1 MFLAQ
6 LGAAGPRPE
15 PASADCARLTEAI
28 TRLHRRGAEAWAPVT
43 LELETY
49 AIHLARCLAAAPG
62 SADPVVSIEALYTS
76 DLYLACAAGHGAPG
90 ARELFARTVLQ
101 PIAGAVQTID
111 GGPAIVDEVRQV
123 LHERLLLSA
132 EGPPRI
138 LQYGGR
144 SALATWV
151 GVAAQRAAL
160 DLLRTEGAR
169 RRAAERAAHEPLP
182 LELDPELQYLKARYS
197 GAFKEALGA
206 AVRRLPQRQR
216 IAIRLHTVG
225 GLTLAKIAAM
235 FSVEE
240 STACRWVQRARE
252 VILAETQR
260 ELGERLGICVAEVP
274 SLARLVTSQLDLSIA
289 RLFGDETNS

>member
-1 MFLAQ
+1 VQLELESYSTHLAVC
-6 LGAAGPRPE
+6 LGAAPGGGDLVAALE
-15 PASADCARLTEAI
+15 G
-28 TRLHRRGAEAWAPVT
+28 LH
-43 LELETY
+43 
-49 AIHLARCLAAAPG
+49 
-62 SADPVVSIEALYTS
+62 TS
-76 DLYLACAAGHGAPG
+76 DLYLACAAGHGSPEAC
-90 ARELFARTVLQ
+90 EIFAHTFLQ
-101 PIAGAVQTID
+101 PIAGAVHMLD

-123 LHERLLLSA
+123 LHERLLLGTD
-132 EGPPRI
+132 GPPRI

-144 SALATWV
+144 SALGTWV

-160 DLLRTEGAR
+160 DFLRTEGAL
-169 RRAAERAAHEPLP
+169 RRAADRAAHEPLP

-197 GAFKEALGA
+197 AAFKEALGA
-206 AVRRLPQRQR
+206 AVGRLPQRQR

-240 STACRWVQRARE
+240 STACRWVHRARE
-252 VILAETQR
+252 AILAETQR

-289 RLFGDETNS
+289 RLFGEDS